1 MDIVAYGFNKDVH
14 VFLRP
19 ESANVLK
26 KLWCLKMAGLD
37 QTDFM
42 EREFPA
48 YEDAKFGKHDHI
60 KTRYSKQLKKWLKQ

>member
-1 MDIVAYGFNKDVH
+1 M
-14 VFLRP
+14 LR
-19 ESANVLK
+19 
-26 KLWCLKMAGLD
+26 KLWCLKVADLD

-48 YEDAKFGKHDHI
+48 YEDEKFGKHDHI

>member
-48 YEDAKFGKHDHI
+48 YEDAKFGRHDHI